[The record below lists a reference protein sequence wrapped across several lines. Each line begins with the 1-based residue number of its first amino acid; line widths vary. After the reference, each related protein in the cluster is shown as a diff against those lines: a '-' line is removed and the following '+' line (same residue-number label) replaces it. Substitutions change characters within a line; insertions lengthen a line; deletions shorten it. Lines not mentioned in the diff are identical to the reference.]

1 MGGFRLKATA
11 RENFFWKGSTAFGFR
26 TQPILDG
33 QSPPV
38 DIDDRVSLLKKQY
51 DIFPSLRR
59 DDKQRMHRVLAHN
72 LIPGHR
78 LLKYEDSREIGASQS
93 SEPGPHLE
101 LEWEGVLTF
110 DTLKILLKENLIRFP
125 TITEDEI
132 NDKSKGDAL
141 SKGFALLQLTW
152 FVVQIITRAVQGL
165 AITELELTT
174 AALAGL
180 NSVMYV
186 FWWNKPR
193 DVRIPIII
201 RTKGVEEWMAKKSD
215 DTMFRLPDS
224 DADFDLRKYLW
235 KEMANY
241 RLTFLVSIPAKI
253 LRATLKLVG
262 AAGVLPHYFYTHISR
277 IGGLQGD
284 RGTKSKHDLA
294 ADEESNVSSEVVD
307 LESSEET
314 YSSSSYNEEDD
325 MSPTQVSGP
334 CIFIDV
340 ENPWLTQFKIETTL
354 HNLYLRCSICRLFS
368 FVTLVITALRHKL
381 CFLHTH
387 IHDSGQG

>member
-59 DDKQRMHRVLAHN
+59 DEKQRMHRVLAHN

-93 SEPGPHLE
+93 SERGPHLE
-101 LEWEGVLTF
+101 FEWEGVLTF
-110 DTLKILLKENLIRFP
+110 DTLKTLLKENLIRFP

-165 AITELELTT
+165 AIT
-174 AALAGL
+174 AA
-180 NSVMYV
+180 
-186 FWWNKPR
+186 
-193 DVRIPIII
+193 
-201 RTKGVEEWMAKKSD
+201 
-215 DTMFRLPDS
+215 
-224 DADFDLRKYLW
+224 
-235 KEMANY
+235 
-241 RLTFLVSIPAKI
+241 
-253 LRATLKLVG
+253 
-262 AAGVLPHYFYTHISR
+262 
-277 IGGLQGD
+277 
-284 RGTKSKHDLA
+284 
-294 ADEESNVSSEVVD
+294 
-307 LESSEET
+307 
-314 YSSSSYNEEDD
+314 
-325 MSPTQVSGP
+325 
-334 CIFIDV
+334 
-340 ENPWLTQFKIETTL
+340 
-354 HNLYLRCSICRLFS
+354 
-368 FVTLVITALRHKL
+368 
-381 CFLHTH
+381 
-387 IHDSGQG
+387 